1 MQDIRETIAS
11 SKAAEIRFLL
21 IDLDAG
27 FIYMERARLTRD
39 NEARQRCL
47 LLARKV
53 YDTVADFANRPALI
67 GSDLRRIHERLG
79 ELKAA
84 LKLIG
89 EEFAETEISRSRGVL

>member
-1 MQDIRETIAS
+1 MPNIRETIAC

-21 IDLDAG
+21 TDLDAG

-53 YDTVADFANRPALI
+53 YDTVSDFANRPALI
-67 GSDLRRIHERLG
+67 GCNLTRIHELLA
-79 ELKAA
+79 ELKKA
-84 LKLIG
+84 LKLVG
-89 EEFAETEISRSRGVL
+89 EEFAETEISRGRGVL